1 MIILG
6 QFGIRAKLYLSNFH
20 NLNFHVLDNFRS
32 NNIICCWIFRYIKK
46 QVYKDGH
53 TGKVAFDN
61 NGDRIY
67 AEYDIVNVKQVAMKD
82 AIGKYYFDNVIKDN
96 LFL

>member
-1 MIILG
+1 MCSMLSG
-6 QFGIRAKLYLSNFH
+6 QNY
-20 NLNFHVLDNFRS
+20 
-32 NNIICCWIFRYIKK
+32 IICCWIFRYIKK

-67 AEYDIVNVKQVAMKD
+67 AEYDIVNVKQVAKKD
-82 AIGKYYFDNVIKDN
+82 AIGKYYFDNVINDDSLSKK
-96 LFL
+96 LEIEK

>member
-1 MIILG
+1 M
-6 QFGIRAKLYLSNFH
+6 FF
-20 NLNFHVLDNFRS
+20 F
-32 NNIICCWIFRYIKK
+32 FRYIKK

-67 AEYDIVNVKQVAMKD
+67 AEYDIVNVKEVANKD
-82 AIGKYYFDNVIKDN
+82 AIGKYYFDNVNNNNYLKKI
-96 LFL
+96 

>member
-1 MIILG
+1 MC
-6 QFGIRAKLYLSNFH
+6 FS
-20 NLNFHVLDNFRS
+20 
-32 NNIICCWIFRYIKK
+32 YIKK

-67 AEYDIVNVKQVAMKD
+67 AEYDIVNVKEVTNKD
-82 AIGKYYFDNVIKDN
+82 AIGKYYFDNVSEPIRLKKAISRM
-96 LFL
+96 

>member
-1 MIILG
+1 M
-6 QFGIRAKLYLSNFH
+6 
-20 NLNFHVLDNFRS
+20 
-32 NNIICCWIFRYIKK
+32 NIIYYAVICICLILIRYIKK

-67 AEYDIVNVKQVAMKD
+67 AEYDIVNVKQVTNKD
-82 AIGKYYFDNVIKDN
+82 AIGKYYFDNVNSNSYLYTIYRY
-96 LFL
+96 L

>member
-1 MIILG
+1 M
-6 QFGIRAKLYLSNFH
+6 
-20 NLNFHVLDNFRS
+20 
-32 NNIICCWIFRYIKK
+32 FRYIKK

-67 AEYDIVNVKQVAMKD
+67 AEYDIVNVKQVANKD
-82 AIGKYYFDNVIKDN
+82 AIGKYYFDNVNKNSLINKKYIYIFILVILKN
-96 LFL
+96 IIYFRTLIR

>member
-1 MIILG
+1 LLTNYNN
-6 QFGIRAKLYLSNFH
+6 QFVYHDIKLLIF
-20 NLNFHVLDNFRS
+20 L
-32 NNIICCWIFRYIKK
+32 FRYIKK

-67 AEYDIVNVKQVAMKD
+67 AEYDIVNVKEVGNKD
-82 AIGKYYFDNVIKDN
+82 AIGKYYFNNVN
-96 LFL
+96 E